1 MFISGYLAKID
12 SQNKKRGEIMSM
24 FPYCK
29 KYFYPEKYDV
39 CKYMNDDGGE
49 CINGPLC
56 RYQMNLTPENYA
68 ILDNLRIVKQQNAEI
83 LALYQKQK

>member
-1 MFISGYLAKID
+1 
-12 SQNKKRGEIMSM
+12 
-24 FPYCK
+24 
-29 KYFYPEKYDV
+29 
-39 CKYMNDDGGE
+39 MNDDGGE